1 MQQIGDPRAGCGHDE
16 RQRSAMQLTVIDIV
30 VIVAFFAI
38 NLGIGLYFSRR
49 GGTSLSEYFLSG
61 RNVPWWLAG
70 TSMVAT
76 TFAVDTP
83 LAVTGFVAKNGIA
96 GNWLW
101 WNMVM
106 SGILTVFFFA
116 ALWRRSGVLTD
127 VEFIEL
133 RYGGKPATA
142 LRGVR
147 AVYQGV
153 IINTIIM
160 GWVNL
165 AMAKILNL
173 TLHVPQIEA
182 VGICM
187 ALTALYVMI
196 GGFWSVLVTDLLQ
209 FVVKMSM
216 TIVLAVA
223 AVAAVGGIAALKE
236 KLGPIDLAHRATG
249 SGSILSFLPGG
260 DQSWMPLTTFLVFI
274 GVSWWASSY
283 PGAEPGGGSYIAQ
296 RILSSKDEKN
306 SILATLFFNVAH
318 YALRPWPWILV
329 ALCALVLYPHGV
341 AGADGKIDP
350 ELGYIQTMIDY
361 LPVWLRG
368 LMMAGFLAAYMST
381 IGTHLNLGASYL
393 TNDLYKR
400 FMVKHRSEAHY
411 VSTSRV
417 MTIVV
422 LIFGAVVS
430 LYMTSVGGAWKYMLT
445 LTAGVGLVMILRWY
459 WWRINAWSEITAL
472 AVSGV
477 TATTLYLTK
486 IIPEDD
492 PNLVAKQLLITVIVT
507 TIAWVVV
514 TFATKPESEET
525 LVRFFERVRPNTA
538 GWGPIAKNVASVEAN
553 DSLGLGLLDWIAGC
567 GLVYGT
573 LFGIGKLVLQEPI
586 LGFAWLAFALG
597 CGAFIWWDMNRRNW
611 ETLRVRPVVA
621 AALVALIVAL
631 APLAA
636 GADGEKQLTNVK
648 GKVSYEKSGNSART
662 LVPAA
667 SINLADGDVTV
678 TGDQSTAR
686 ITLPDSSRVTI
697 ASASRVEMSF
707 FNQSDIANAKFVV
720 YQGKTRF
727 NVEHP
732 AGQKANYTFSTPTAQ
747 IAVRGTEGDIGIE
760 GNELSINVYHLG
772 DSNAP
777 VEVTFTT
784 GDQNGK
790 TIKLIGGQ
798 SLVATL
804 VNGIIQQKID
814 KINQAAIDKFNDLG
828 VPTSI
833 DQLKNQAINEL
844 RKRLPF

>member
-1 MQQIGDPRAGCGHDE
+1 
-16 RQRSAMQLTVIDIV
+16 MQLTVIDIV

-236 KLGPIDLAHRATG
+236 KLAPIDLAHRATG
-249 SGSILSFLPGG
+249 SGSILSFLPAGN
-260 DQSWMPLTTFLVFI
+260 QSWMPLTTFLVFI

-400 FMVKHRSEAHY
+400 FMVKDRSEAHY

-507 TIAWVVV
+507 TIAWVVA

-525 LVRFFERVRPNTA
+525 LVRFFERVRPNAA
-538 GWGPIAKNVASVEAN
+538 GWGPIAKNIASVETN
-553 DSLGLGLLDWIAGC
+553 DSLGLGLLDWLAGC

-667 SINLADGDVTV
+667 SINLSDGDVTV

-747 IAVRGTEGDIGIE
+747 IAIRGTEGDIGIDR
-760 GNELSINVYHLG
+760 NELSINVYHLG
-772 DSNAP
+772 DPNAP

-790 TIKLIGGQ
+790 TIKLVGGQ

-833 DQLKNQAINEL
+833 DQLKSQVINEL

>member
-1 MQQIGDPRAGCGHDE
+1 
-16 RQRSAMQLTVIDIV
+16 MQLTVIDIV

-236 KLGPIDLAHRATG
+236 KLAPIDLAHRATG
-249 SGSILSFLPGG
+249 SGSILSFLPAGN
-260 DQSWMPLTTFLVFI
+260 QSWMPLTTFLVFI

-400 FMVKHRSEAHY
+400 FMVKDRSEAHY

-507 TIAWVVV
+507 TIAWVVA

-525 LVRFFERVRPNTA
+525 LVRFFERVRPNAA
-538 GWGPIAKNVASVEAN
+538 GWGPIAKNIASVETN
-553 DSLGLGLLDWIAGC
+553 DSLGLGLLDWLAGC

-667 SINLADGDVTV
+667 SINLSDGDVTV

-747 IAVRGTEGDIGIE
+747 IAIRGTEGDIGID

-772 DSNAP
+772 DPNAP

-790 TIKLIGGQ
+790 TIKLVGGQ

-833 DQLKNQAINEL
+833 DQLKSQVINEL

>member
-1 MQQIGDPRAGCGHDE
+1 
-16 RQRSAMQLTVIDIV
+16 MQLTVIDIV

-586 LGFAWLAFALG
+586 LGFAWLAFALV

>member
-1 MQQIGDPRAGCGHDE
+1 
-16 RQRSAMQLTVIDIV
+16 MQLTVIDIV

-586 LGFAWLAFALG
+586 LGFAWLAFALV

-667 SINLADGDVTV
+667 SINLSDGDVTV

-707 FNQSDIANAKFVV
+707 FNQSDVANAKFVV
-720 YQGKTRF
+720 YQGRTRF

-747 IAVRGTEGDIGIE
+747 IAIRGTEGDIGID

-772 DSNAP
+772 DPNAP

-790 TIKLIGGQ
+790 TIKLVGGQ

-833 DQLKNQAINEL
+833 DQLKSQVINEL

>member
-1 MQQIGDPRAGCGHDE
+1 
-16 RQRSAMQLTVIDIV
+16 MQLTVIDIV

-400 FMVKHRSEAHY
+400 FMVKDRSEAHY

-586 LGFAWLAFALG
+586 LGFAWLAFALV